1 MMVSDYVVVEAD
13 EEFKRLL
20 GIIFTDNFMR
30 KNTRFNNFEAFKYSS
45 AVMTNWN
52 SDQMIYSQSVF
63 NNFVKESTDFN
74 TWEEMVKKATDERFS
89 LQYVKEN

>member
-1 MMVSDYVVVEAD
+1 MLSDYVVVEAD

-20 GIIFTDNFMR
+20 GIIFTGDFMR
-30 KNTRFNNFEAFKYSS
+30 KNSRFNSFEAFKYSS

-63 NNFVKESTDFN
+63 NNFVKESTDFD

-89 LQYVKEN
+89 TQSA